1 MNIHDLMYAGALS
14 TQLKSHKWWK
24 RQRRPWHRDCYSGW
38 FLHRTMASQVLPRCT
53 SNMHTLCPGAALPP
67 GTQSV
72 MATEWEPP
80 HRQAHFHTDEAC
92 AAAARSSV
100 LWNFNDLL
108 SVFSFFPSL
117 LSTPCLCVREC
128 LCVHVMRLRFGIQRD
143 TNRASTL
150 GTGGEQRQCDFEGVC
165 IFTPGEHLLRSA
177 LLGFVRLATQPTF

>member
-1 MNIHDLMYAGALS
+1 MTVILADFYIERWHH
-14 TQLKSHKWWK
+14 KSFHAVP
-24 RQRRPWHRDCYSGW
+24 Q
-38 FLHRTMASQVLPRCT
+38 
-53 SNMHTLCPGAALPP
+53 NMHMLCPGAVLPP

-108 SVFSFFPSL
+108 SVFSFFSSL

-143 TNRASTL
+143 TNWASTVR
-150 GTGGEQRQCDFEGVC
+150 TGGEQRQCDFEGIC
-165 IFTPGEHLLRSA
+165 IFTPGEHLLRSS
-177 LLGFVRLATQPTF
+177 LLGFVRLATQPTFNFWKFSCFFFLSFWLHN